1 MSSHI
6 HDLWDELDLPEEYPQ
21 VDPQVVL
28 ARVNAALD
36 GDEPPKEKP
45 MKRSLR
51 WGLILAA
58 VLVLLSGTVR
68 RELAAFQPVI
78 RRERR

>member
-21 VDPQVVL
+21 VDPQAVL

-36 GDEPPKEKP
+36 GDEPPR
-45 MKRSLR
+45 RSL
-51 WGLILAA
+51 
-58 VLVLLSGTVR
+58 
-68 RELAAFQPVI
+68 
-78 RRERR
+78 